1 MAITVESPRG
11 TDALTEFVLFQDA
24 VYADRS
30 ARWPAL
36 PPLQVPLLAGASPF
50 TEGRTIHPLLARD
63 GDRILARAVAVLDGR
78 YNRHWNE
85 RLGHLLMFEA
95 RPGTRQ
101 ATRLLADAACEW
113 LRERGAEAARAGF
126 GMLEFP
132 FVIDDYTSL
141 PPSILRHN
149 PAYYHVLLKDAG
161 FESEHGMVD
170 YRIEVRPEL
179 VARWES
185 ALEAVRRA
193 GYDIVPLAD
202 VPEARRAAEFTELWN
217 DGFKAHWGYTPFSE
231 AEIAL
236 LLSAFAP
243 TGVLETS
250 VVAYRAG
257 RPVGPRHGRSAHGP
271 RRRSI
276 RAGGLAAAGSLRDPG
291 RGAPDLRRAGG
302 SRSGS
307 RSRARLPLDEPRLRG
322 RVAVPDRP
330 LSGHDVRPAGLWV
343 LRQARR
349 RRVLLAARSG
359 PTRRGDRT

>member
-1 MAITVESPRG
+1 MAITIETPQG

-24 VYADRS
+24 VYAERS

-36 PPLQVPLLAGASPF
+36 PPLQLPMLAGESPF
-50 TEGRTIHPLLARD
+50 TAGRTLHPLLARD
-63 GDRILARAVAVLDGR
+63 GGRILARALALLDGR

-85 RLGHLLMFEA
+85 RLGHVLMFEA
-95 RPGTRQ
+95 RPGTRE
-101 ATRLLADAACEW
+101 ATRLLLDRACAW
-113 LRERGAEAARAGF
+113 LEEHGAEAARAGF

-132 FVIDDYTSL
+132 FVIDDYDSL

-149 PAYYHVLLKDAG
+149 PAYYHALLKDAG

-170 YRIEVRPEL
+170 YKIQVRAEL

-193 GYDIVPLAD
+193 GCEIVPLAE

-243 TGVLETS
+243 TGVLDTS
-250 VVAYRAG
+250 VMAYRAG
-257 RPVGPRHGRSAHGP
+257 RPVGALWVGP
-271 RRRSI
+271 ETT
-276 RAGGLAAAGSLRDPG
+276 AGAVLAPG
-291 RGAPDLRRAGG
+291 RVLADAEKLNFLGIAVRESD
-302 SRSGS
+302 
-307 RSRARLPLDEPRLRG
+307 RG
-322 RVAVPDRP
+322 RGVN
-330 LSGHDVRPAGLWV
+330 
-343 LRQARR
+343 
-349 RRVLLAARSG
+349 LAMSAYAYLELV
-359 PTRRGDRT
+359 RRGARYVSYTLVLDDNWPSRRTAEKLGAEVCASYLVYRRNFRR

>member
-50 TEGRTIHPLLARD
+50 TEGRTLQPFVARAG
-63 GDRILARAVAVLDGR
+63 GDIVVRAVAMLDGR

-85 RLGHLLMFEA
+85 RLGHVLMFEA
-95 RPGTRQ
+95 RPGTRD
-101 ATRLLADAACEW
+101 ATRLLLDTACEW

-193 GYDIVPLAD
+193 GYDIVPLVD
-202 VPEARRAAEFTELWN
+202 VPKACRAAEFTELWN

-257 RPVGPRHGRSAHGP
+257 RPVGALWVGP
-271 RRRSI
+271 ETT
-276 RAGGLAAAGSLRDPG
+276 AQAMLAPG
-291 RGAPDLRRAGG
+291 RTLADAEKLNFLGIAVRESD
-302 SRSGS
+302 
-307 RSRARLPLDEPRLRG
+307 RG
-322 RVAVPDRP
+322 RGVNLAMAAYAYLELICRGARYVSYT
-330 LSGHDVRPAGLWV
+330 LV
-343 LRQARR
+343 LDDNWPSRR
-349 RRVLLAARSG
+349 TAEKLGAEVCANYLVYRRNFRAS
-359 PTRRGDRT
+359 

>member
-1 MAITVESPRG
+1 MAITIETPQG

-24 VYADRS
+24 VYAERS

-36 PPLQVPLLAGASPF
+36 PPLQLTMLAGESPF
-50 TEGRTIHPLLARD
+50 TAGRTLHPLLARD
-63 GDRILARAVAVLDGR
+63 GGRILARALALLDGR

-85 RLGHLLMFEA
+85 RLGHVLMFEA
-95 RPGTRQ
+95 RPGTRE
-101 ATRLLADAACEW
+101 ATRLLLDRACAW
-113 LRERGAEAARAGF
+113 LEEHGAEAARAGF

-132 FVIDDYTSL
+132 FVIDDYESL

-149 PAYYHVLLKDAG
+149 PAYYHALLKDAG

-170 YRIEVRPEL
+170 YKIQVRAEL

-193 GYDIVPLAD
+193 GCEIVPLAE

-243 TGVLETS
+243 TGVLDTS
-250 VVAYRAG
+250 VMAYRAG
-257 RPVGPRHGRSAHGP
+257 RPVGALWVGP
-271 RRRSI
+271 ETT
-276 RAGGLAAAGSLRDPG
+276 AGAVLAPG
-291 RGAPDLRRAGG
+291 RVLADAEKLNFLGIAVRESD
-302 SRSGS
+302 
-307 RSRARLPLDEPRLRG
+307 RG
-322 RVAVPDRP
+322 RGVN
-330 LSGHDVRPAGLWV
+330 
-343 LRQARR
+343 
-349 RRVLLAARSG
+349 LAMSAYAYLELV
-359 PTRRGDRT
+359 RRGARYVSYTLVLDDNWPSRRTAEKLGAEVCASYLVYRRNFRR

>member
-1 MAITVESPRG
+1 MGVTVESPRG
-11 TDALTEFVLFQDA
+11 PDALTEFVLFQDA

-36 PPLQVPLLAGASPF
+36 PPLQVPLLAGESPF
-50 TEGRTIHPLLARD
+50 TEGRTIHPLV
-63 GDRILARAVAVLDGR
+63 ARAGGDIVVRALATLDGR

-85 RLGHLLMFEA
+85 RLGHILMFEA
-95 RPGTRQ
+95 RPGTRD
-101 ATRLLADAACEW
+101 ATRLVLDAACQW
-113 LRERGAEAARAGF
+113 LQERGAEAARVGF

-149 PAYYHVLLKDAG
+149 PAYYHALLKDAG

-170 YRIEVRPEL
+170 YKIEVRPEL

-193 GYDIVPLAD
+193 GYDVVPLAD
-202 VPEARRAAEFTELWN
+202 VPEPRRAPEFTALWN

-231 AEIAL
+231 AELAL

-250 VVAYRAG
+250 VMAYRDG
-257 RPVGPRHGRSAHGP
+257 RPVGALWVGP
-271 RRRSI
+271 ETTA
-276 RAGGLAAAGSLRDPG
+276 RAALAPG
-291 RGAPDLRRAGG
+291 RTLADAEKLNFLGIAVRESD
-302 SRSGS
+302 
-307 RSRARLPLDEPRLRG
+307 RG
-322 RVAVPDRP
+322 RGVN
-330 LSGHDVRPAGLWV
+330 
-343 LRQARR
+343 
-349 RRVLLAARSG
+349 LAMSAYAYLELV
-359 PTRRGDRT
+359 RRGARYVSYTLVLDDNWPSRRTAEKLGAEVCANYLVYRRNFRR